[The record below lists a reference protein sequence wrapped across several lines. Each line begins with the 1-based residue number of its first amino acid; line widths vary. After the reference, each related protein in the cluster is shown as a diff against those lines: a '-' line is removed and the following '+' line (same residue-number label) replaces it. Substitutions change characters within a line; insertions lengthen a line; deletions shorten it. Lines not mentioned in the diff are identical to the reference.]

1 MANKG
6 TEYEKL
12 VQDIFQAIVDY
23 ERCGLKH
30 IAVRHNET
38 IKGISGAT
46 HQIDVLCDFE
56 LGGFPYQTL
65 MEIKNWKSPVK
76 KEQIIAFHGILMD
89 IPGQPH
95 GVFVSSSGFQSGA
108 MTYAKTHGIELIT
121 IKQEAGASAYF
132 NAAFFSH
139 YNTLDVSFTANNPL
153 QQVELSNLCNSQA
166 VFTEGVRLINPAGE
180 IISANSFIEQLEEE
194 QQQTAEQHVYFQN
207 QRNNSIAYKS
217 CRLSCALKEAW
228 KAEYINEGKQFD
240 ITAIDASYEMRVVK
254 IPINMSVSTVPKYI
268 VMYLLAQHQKILKK
282 TEEGFQ
288 ICG

>member
-1 MANKG
+1 MTG
-6 TEYEKL
+6 MPGS
-12 VQDIFQAIVDY
+12 
-23 ERCGLKH
+23 CGWPLTAGSVHPRK
-30 IAVRHNET
+30 
-38 IKGISGAT
+38 ISST
-46 HQIDVLCDFE
+46 PLRPRTSIIRSTSPSMRN
-56 LGGFPYQTL
+56 GGWWTSTPTRA
-65 MEIKNWKSPVK
+65 SPAPLWRSGR
-76 KEQIIAFHGILMD
+76 I
-89 IPGQPH
+89 
-95 GVFVSSSGFQSGA
+95 SSGCWPTAGTGSLTEFWSR
-108 MTYAKTHGIELIT
+108 L
-121 IKQEAGASAYF
+121 KQEAGASAYF

-153 QQVELSNLCNSQA
+153 QQAELSNLCNSQA
-166 VFTEGVRLINPAGE
+166 VFTEGVWLINPAGE
-180 IISANSFIEQLEEE
+180 IISANSFIEQLEE

-228 KAEYINEGKQFD
+228 KAECVNEGKQFD
-240 ITAIDASYEMRVVK
+240 ITAIDASYEMRIVK

>member
-46 HQIDVLCDFE
+46 HQIDVLWDFE

-95 GVFVSSSGFQSGA
+95 GAFVSSSGFQSGA

-121 IKQEAGASAYF
+121 IRQEAGASAYL

-139 YNTLDVSFTANNPL
+139 YNTLDVSFTANNPS
-153 QQVELSNLCNSQA
+153 QQAELSNLCDSQA

-217 CRLSCALKEAW
+217 CRLSCA
-228 KAEYINEGKQFD
+228 
-240 ITAIDASYEMRVVK
+240 
-254 IPINMSVSTVPKYI
+254 
-268 VMYLLAQHQKILKK
+268 
-282 TEEGFQ
+282 
-288 ICG
+288 

>member
-46 HQIDVLCDFE
+46 HQIDVLWDFE

-76 KEQIIAFHGILMD
+76 KDKIIAFHGILMD

-95 GVFVSSSGFQSGA
+95 GAFVSSSGFQSGA

-121 IKQEAGASAYF
+121 IRQEAGASAYL

-139 YNTLDVSFTANNPL
+139 YNTLDVSFTANNPS
-153 QQVELSNLCNSQA
+153 QQAELSNICDSQA

-180 IISANSFIEQLEEE
+180 IISANVFVEQLEEE
-194 QQQTAEQHVYFQN
+194 QQQTAEQQVYFQN
-207 QRNNSIAYKS
+207 QRNDRIAYKS
-217 CRLSCALKEAW
+217 CHLSCALKGAW
-228 KAEYINEGKQFD
+228 KAEYTNEGKQFD
-240 ITAIDASYEMRVVK
+240 ITTIDVSYEMRIIK

>member
-46 HQIDVLCDFE
+46 HQIDVLWDFE

-121 IKQEAGASAYF
+121 IRQEAGASAYL

-139 YNTLDVSFTANNPL
+139 YNTLDVSFTANNPS
-153 QQVELSNLCNSQA
+153 QQAELSNLCDSQA

-180 IISANSFIEQLEEE
+180 IISANSFIEQLEE

-207 QRNNSIAYKS
+207 QRNNSIPFPIK
-217 CRLSCALKEAW
+217 RLCWRSSPHGRGLRTLSISRTMAL
-228 KAEYINEGKQFD
+228 
-240 ITAIDASYEMRVVK
+240 VVLAL
-254 IPINMSVSTVPKYI
+254 TVPDFW
-268 VMYLLAQHQKILKK
+268 Q
-282 TEEGFQ
+282 
-288 ICG
+288 